1 MIDVPPSPQEKVPA
15 LPVLIFTISYITFGA
30 AIFSAWEQWSFLEGF
45 YFSFI
50 TLTTIGFGDFVPGD
64 AVLNADAENGQA
76 KLLLAVVYVLMG
88 LAIVAMTINLVQE
101 EIIERFRQ
109 LAIDIGIIDDDE
121 NDDNIMDE

>member
-1 MIDVPPSPQEKVPA
+1 M
-15 LPVLIFTISYITFGA
+15 
-30 AIFSAWEQWSFLEGF
+30 
-45 YFSFI
+45 
-50 TLTTIGFGDFVPGD
+50 
-64 AVLNADAENGQA
+64 LNADAENGQA

-121 NDDNIMDE
+121 ENFEDDV

>member
-1 MIDVPPSPQEKVPA
+1 MYYFPFDIKCLTVE
-15 LPVLIFTISYITFGA
+15 TFR
-30 AIFSAWEQWSFLEGF
+30 FFNL
-45 YFSFI
+45 
-50 TLTTIGFGDFVPGD
+50 GFGDFVPGD

-76 KLLLAVVYVLMG
+76 KLLLAVIYVLMG

-121 NDDNIMDE
+121 DDFDDDV

>member
-1 MIDVPPSPQEKVPA
+1 M
-15 LPVLIFTISYITFGA
+15 
-30 AIFSAWEQWSFLEGF
+30 
-45 YFSFI
+45 
-50 TLTTIGFGDFVPGD
+50 
-64 AVLNADAENGQA
+64 LNADAENGQA

-121 NDDNIMDE
+121 EIFEDDVY

>member
-1 MIDVPPSPQEKVPA
+1 M
-15 LPVLIFTISYITFGA
+15 
-30 AIFSAWEQWSFLEGF
+30 
-45 YFSFI
+45 
-50 TLTTIGFGDFVPGD
+50 
-64 AVLNADAENGQA
+64 LNADAENGQA

-121 NDDNIMDE
+121 EIFEDDV

>member
-1 MIDVPPSPQEKVPA
+1 M
-15 LPVLIFTISYITFGA
+15 
-30 AIFSAWEQWSFLEGF
+30 
-45 YFSFI
+45 
-50 TLTTIGFGDFVPGD
+50 PGD

-109 LAIDIGIIDDDE
+109 LAIDIGIVDDDE
-121 NDDNIMDE
+121 EQFEDDV